1 MRVFS
6 SWAQVDLLDRAED
19 GGMSR
24 RISVV
29 VLLAGAV
36 AVALA
41 FVGIVWAA
49 GTGSP
54 DLGGPVVVPAAPAER
69 PSPGKPAPGTLDPV
83 STKRAD
89 PVKPPPPQRG
99 GDDDNDD
106 EGDDD

>member
-1 MRVFS
+1 
-6 SWAQVDLLDRAED
+6 
-19 GGMSR
+19 MSR

-49 GTGSP
+49 GTGTP
-54 DLGGPVVVPAAPAER
+54 DLGGPVVVPAATAR
-69 PSPGKPAPGTLDPV
+69 TTAPSKPTPGTLDPV

-89 PVKPPPPQRG
+89 PVKPPPPQQG
-99 GDDDNDD
+99 GDDDDDDD

>member
-1 MRVFS
+1 
-6 SWAQVDLLDRAED
+6 
-19 GGMSR
+19 MSR

-36 AVALA
+36 VVALA

-49 GTGSP
+49 GSGTP
-54 DLGGPVVVPAAPAER
+54 DLGGPVVVSATPSEK
-69 PSPGKPAPGTLDPV
+69 PSPRTPSPDKLDAV

-99 GDDDNDD
+99 GDDDDD
-106 EGDDD
+106 DGDNGDDGDD

>member
-1 MRVFS
+1 
-6 SWAQVDLLDRAED
+6 
-19 GGMSR
+19 MSR

-49 GTGSP
+49 GTGTP
-54 DLGGPVVVPAAPAER
+54 DLGGPVVVTAAPA
-69 PSPGKPAPGTLDPV
+69 GKPAPSKPTPGTLDPV

-99 GDDDNDD
+99 GDDDDDDD

>member
-1 MRVFS
+1 
-6 SWAQVDLLDRAED
+6 
-19 GGMSR
+19 MSR

-49 GTGSP
+49 GTGAP
-54 DLGGPVVVPAAPAER
+54 DLGGPVVVPAATAGNSA
-69 PSPGKPAPGTLDPV
+69 PSKPTPGTLDPV

-99 GDDDNDD
+99 GDDDDDDD